1 MTRRLIREGDPP
13 SGQLASPVPQYWNPS
28 TEAFEDV
35 LGAHGAPRAILYGPN
50 GQPISQSNPLEV
62 RVRELEAELAAMRGM
77 LETGNAKVTLTGSI
91 AQSLLQYHA
100 DLDEVFMPRAV
111 RQAGNENIWLSP
123 PDGAIGVFIYAKA
136 YSVTGQFGSNEGF
149 YLRLRR
155 QSFNSVLS
163 SDALLDYAT
172 ERHQSVDS
180 GVSIAVFPGAN
191 EVLEGKHIKAN
202 HPLVGGLWRLGIY
215 VSGAFGEG
223 EGIDC
228 EVKGHWVFK

>member
-1 MTRRLIREGDPP
+1 MAIITLGELLHRKAGGAISAQNPLQVRQFDG
-13 SGQLASPVPQYWNPS
+13 SGNAISPA
-28 TEAFEDV
+28 TETT
-35 LGAHGAPRAILYGPN
+35 LGAVKTEIDKLTALISDGALKTAL
-50 GQPISQSNPLEV
+50 S
-62 RVRELEAELAAMRGM
+62 
-77 LETGNAKVTLTGSI
+77 GSI

-100 DLDEVFMPRAV
+100 DLDEVFVPRAV
-111 RQAGNENIWLSP
+111 RQAGSENIWLNP

-136 YSVTGQFGSNEGF
+136 HSVTGQFGSNQGF
-149 YLRLRR
+149 QLRLRR
-155 QSFNSVLS
+155 QPIQTTAT

-172 ERHQSVDS
+172 EPHQSVNS

-202 HPLVGGLWRLGIY
+202 YPLVGRRWRLGIY

-228 EVKGHWVFK
+228 EVRGHWVFK